1 MNNQLLKKLLDNLP
15 DSIYLLDPETSNIVY
30 CNRMGYESLDLQA
43 DEVLNHSVLTLQKD
57 VSGMPAWGEIAEQI
71 RQLEVFTFI
80 GRHLRKNGSEF
91 PVEVNT
97 TTFQHDG
104 NEYFLSVA
112 RDITNRHLDSGA
124 IQEDEKKLWFL
135 LNETSDGL
143 WDWNLST
150 DMVYFSPQLKHMLGY
165 GPDEM
170 TPDISTWSNN
180 IHPED
185 SQRVMRAI
193 TDHIEGRR
201 ERYEAEYRLKNRNG
215 HYLWVHDRGKVS
227 ERNQLGEPQRMVG
240 MVQNITE
247 RKNLEHRLQEMASHD
262 DLTGIMN
269 RREGDFILEKQIDF
283 SKRLNLQLG
292 ICLFDLDHFKKI
304 NDKYGHL
311 TGDQVL
317 KTVAKIVSGIIRKL
331 DYFYR
336 WGGEEFVL
344 ILPDTSMDQ
353 LQIIAEKIRL
363 AIEIYPWQEKLAIP
377 GVTASFGL
385 SVYPQHGITQQELIL
400 NADAAMF
407 QAKSSGRNCVVASQ
421 LEK

>member
-1 MNNQLLKKLLDNLP
+1 MLDELFDSLP
-15 DSIYLLDPETSNIVY
+15 DSVYLIDPATSNIVY
-30 CNRMGYESLDLQA
+30 CNRKGYEALGLQA
-43 DEVLNHSVLTLQKD
+43 DEILNHSVLTLQKD
-57 VSGMPAWGEIAEQI
+57 VSGMPAWESIAEQI
-71 RQLEVFTFI
+71 REVEVFTFI

-91 PVEVNT
+91 SVEVNT
-97 TTFQHDG
+97 TPFHFDG
-104 NEYFLSVA
+104 NEFFLSVA
-112 RDITNRHLDSGA
+112 RDITNRRLDSEA
-124 IQEDEKKLWFL
+124 IEEDEKKLWFV

-143 WDWNLST
+143 WDWNLSN
-150 DMVYFSPQLKHMLGY
+150 DSVYFSPQLKRMLGY

-170 TPDISTWSNN
+170 SPDLSSWSNN
-180 IHPED
+180 IHPDD

-193 TDHIEGRR
+193 TDHLEGIR
-201 ERYEAEYRLKNRNG
+201 ERYEAEYRLKNRNS

-227 ERNQLGEPQRMVG
+227 ERNPEGEPQRMVG

-269 RREGDFILEKQIDF
+269 RREGDFNLEKQIDF
-283 SKRLNLQLG
+283 SKRLSLQLG

-317 KTVAKIVSGIIRKL
+317 KTVAKIVTAIIRKL

-336 WGGEEFVL
+336 WGGEEFILV
-344 ILPDTSMDQ
+344 LPDTSMDQ
-353 LQIIAEKIRL
+353 LHIIAEKIRQ
-363 AIEIYPWQEKLAIP
+363 AIESYPWSKTLGIAS
-377 GVTASFGL
+377 VTASFGL
-385 SVYPQHGITQQELIL
+385 SVFPQHGTTQEDLIL

-407 QAKSSGRNCVVASQ
+407 QAKSSGRNCVVAAS
-421 LEK
+421 LPEK